1 MKKLNILVSFI
12 MVFVLTFAMAST
24 GFAADKSLTT
34 APLYFNEDGSF
45 RVMHVTDTHLSKDN
59 VKASIWLIANA
70 CDREKPDLIM
80 LTGDICKCDTVEET
94 KWFIEQIMSVFQSR
108 DIPVA
113 VCFGNHDSENGVI
126 SREDLMALYN
136 EYPCS
141 ISIDDGEMLSGCST
155 YNVPLYSSIDG
166 KMKFNLWV
174 FDSGDYDSEGH
185 YSNVQADQVEWYK
198 QTSAEIEKQNGGKI
212 NSFVFQHIIVPEVY
226 DGLKKMKHKG
236 AYVYNKFYT
245 DDEFYAFDP
254 EVENHGTLHESPSCG
269 YYNHGQFD
277 ALVERGD
284 VLAMF
289 TGHDHSNSFSVKYK
303 GINITNSL
311 STRYNGDAYSSQ
323 YGYRIIDLD
332 ENDTSTYQTRTQRWY
347 NAFSACD
354 STALRKAGD
363 KDGAKLVDKVNF
375 LGFIELACETIGHL
389 FVRIFIGRTV
399 YYK

>member
-45 RVMHVTDTHLSKDN
+45 RIMHVTDTHLSKDN

-141 ISIDDGEMLSGCST
+141 ISIDDGEMLSGCGT

-254 EVENHGTLHESPSCG
+254 EV
-269 YYNHGQFD
+269 
-277 ALVERGD
+277 
-284 VLAMF
+284 
-289 TGHDHSNSFSVKYK
+289 
-303 GINITNSL
+303 
-311 STRYNGDAYSSQ
+311 
-323 YGYRIIDLD
+323 
-332 ENDTSTYQTRTQRWY
+332 
-347 NAFSACD
+347 
-354 STALRKAGD
+354 
-363 KDGAKLVDKVNF
+363 
-375 LGFIELACETIGHL
+375 
-389 FVRIFIGRTV
+389 
-399 YYK
+399 